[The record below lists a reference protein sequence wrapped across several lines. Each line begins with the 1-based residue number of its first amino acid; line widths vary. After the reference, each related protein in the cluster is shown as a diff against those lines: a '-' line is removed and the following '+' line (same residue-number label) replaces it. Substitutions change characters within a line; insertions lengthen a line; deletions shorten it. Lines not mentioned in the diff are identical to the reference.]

1 MTPAARLTP
10 AHPSL
15 RRATPDELR
24 QVAERVRPVALADEQ
39 VLPVLPALA
48 DLVPGGALRRGATVS
63 VTGQGG
69 ATSLA
74 LALAAGPSAAGSWSV
89 AVGFS
94 GLGLVAAS
102 ELGLALDRLAVVAAP
117 EPSAWPTVVA
127 TLVEAFD
134 VVLVRP
140 PPRVRPADVR
150 RLAARVR
157 ERGAV
162 VVQVGPE
169 ALPSDL
175 RFTVTAAEWHGLG
188 AGHGHLSARQVAII
202 VDGRR
207 QASRPRHVRLWLVD
221 PDGRVA
227 ADPQAA
233 STEQHPTD
241 QRPTDDAATAPVEIP
256 AVA

>member
-1 MTPAARLTP
+1 VTSAVRLNR

-24 QVAERVRPVALADEQ
+24 QVAERVRPVAMADEQ

-63 VTGQGG
+63 VTGPVG

-89 AVGFS
+89 AVGFG

-117 EPSAWPTVVA
+117 EPDAWPTVVA

-140 PPRVRPADVR
+140 PPRVRPADIR
-150 RLAARVR
+150 RLAARTR

-162 VVQVGPE
+162 VVQVGSD

-188 AGHGHLSARQVAII
+188 EGHGHLAARQVAIT

-221 PDGRVA
+221 AEGRVA
-227 ADPQAA
+227 PGPPAA
-233 STEQHPTD
+233 PIEHR
-241 QRPTDDAATAPVEIP
+241 RPAQPIEAERAVT

>member
-1 MTPAARLTP
+1 MTLAVRLNR

-15 RRATPDELR
+15 RRATADELA
-24 QVAERVRPVALADEQ
+24 QVAERVRPVAMADEQ

-48 DLVPGGALRRGATVS
+48 DLVPGGGLRRGATVS
-63 VTGQGG
+63 VGGRGG

-89 AVGFS
+89 AVGFP

-102 ELGLALDRLAVVAAP
+102 ELGLVLDRLAVVAAP

-140 PPRVRPADVR
+140 PPRVRSADVR
-150 RLAARVR
+150 RLAARTR

-162 VVQVGPE
+162 VVQVGTE

-188 AGHGHLSARQVAII
+188 SGHGHLAARQVQVT

-207 QASRPRHVRLWLVD
+207 QASRPRHIRLWLLD
-221 PDGRVA
+221 PGGHVTSGPPAEPIEITPVA
-227 ADPQAA
+227 
-233 STEQHPTD
+233 PTI
-241 QRPTDDAATAPVEIP
+241 T